1 MNTSL
6 HESAEA
12 PVETESVRR
21 ERLAAPSVSIVVP
34 VFGVE
39 KYVGRCFD
47 SVAAQTYPFL
57 ECIFVDDCGT
67 DASMR
72 ILRER
77 IAAYR
82 GHVRFRIVRHERNRG
97 LSAARNTGA
106 DAATGEYVWF
116 VDSDDFIS
124 DDAVADIFG
133 KIGAARPEVISF
145 NYANFTDGDDFSGRL
160 VRVPAYDDV
169 GGILDAICVSRHE
182 NWGAQFRIFQK
193 EFLIRENL
201 RFHEGLIHED
211 VDFLLNILRT
221 GTRSVLTDNHC
232 VYFYRGSR
240 AGSIMASGFPEKRMR
255 SLFLLAEKS
264 YGFALA
270 HDANFRIYVEV
281 FREMLFSFLNG
292 CSSRKTA
299 KRGEFLKM
307 LRARKKDFA
316 ALLRHSPGR
325 RQKIVSFLLP
335 SSVFATIFAWRAL
348 SSFPVVCLLFARRKI
363 KQRFS
368 R

>member
-47 SVAAQTYPFL
+47 SVAAQTYPLL

-124 DDAVADIFG
+124 DEAVADIFG
-133 KIGAARPEVISF
+133 KIGA
-145 NYANFTDGDDFSGRL
+145 
-160 VRVPAYDDV
+160 
-169 GGILDAICVSRHE
+169 
-182 NWGAQFRIFQK
+182 
-193 EFLIRENL
+193 
-201 RFHEGLIHED
+201 
-211 VDFLLNILRT
+211 
-221 GTRSVLTDNHC
+221 
-232 VYFYRGSR
+232 
-240 AGSIMASGFPEKRMR
+240 
-255 SLFLLAEKS
+255 
-264 YGFALA
+264 
-270 HDANFRIYVEV
+270 
-281 FREMLFSFLNG
+281 
-292 CSSRKTA
+292 
-299 KRGEFLKM
+299 
-307 LRARKKDFA
+307 
-316 ALLRHSPGR
+316 
-325 RQKIVSFLLP
+325 
-335 SSVFATIFAWRAL
+335 
-348 SSFPVVCLLFARRKI
+348 
-363 KQRFS
+363 
-368 R
+368 

>member
-1 MNTSL
+1 MDTNKASAKSL
-6 HESAEA
+6 LLPA
-12 PVETESVRR
+12 
-21 ERLAAPSVSIVVP
+21 VSIVVP
-34 VFGVE
+34 VYGVE

-47 SVAAQTYPFL
+47 SVAAQTYPNL
-57 ECIFVDDCGT
+57 ECVFVDDRGP
-67 DASMR
+67 DASMDV
-72 ILRER
+72 LRER

-82 GHVRFRIVRHERNRG
+82 GNVRFRVVRHERNRG

-133 KIGAARPEVISF
+133 KIEAARPDVISF
-145 NYANFTDGDDFSGRL
+145 NYAHFMDGDDFSGRL

-169 GGILDAICVSRHE
+169 GGILDAICVSHHE
-182 NWGAQFRIFQK
+182 NWGAQFRIFK
-193 EFLIRENL
+193 KDFLERENL
-201 RFHEGLIHED
+201 RFTEGLIHED
-211 VDFLLNILRT
+211 VDFLMDVLRT
-221 GTRSVLTDNHC
+221 GTRSVMTDNHC
-232 VYFYRGSR
+232 VYFYRGNR

-264 YGFALA
+264 YGFAQARDA
-270 HDANFRIYVEV
+270 HFRIYVEV
-281 FREMLFSFLNG
+281 FREMLFSILNG
-292 CSSRKTA
+292 CASRKTA
-299 KRGEFLKM
+299 KRGAFLTM

-316 ALLRHSPGR
+316 ALLRHSPGL

-335 SSVFATIFAWRAL
+335 RSVLAALLAWRAL
-348 SSFPVVCLLFARRKI
+348 SSFPVVCLFFAARKI
-363 KQRFS
+363 KRRFF